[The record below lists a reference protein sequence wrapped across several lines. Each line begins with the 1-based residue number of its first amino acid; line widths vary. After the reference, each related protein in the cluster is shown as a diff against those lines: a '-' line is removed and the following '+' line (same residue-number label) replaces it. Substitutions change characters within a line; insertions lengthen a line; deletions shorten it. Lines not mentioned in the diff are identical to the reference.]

1 MIKSKEVSI
10 VCENGKRG
18 GCINCPYC
26 YNHELCLVE
35 DNYVDIDSKIIGME
49 YEDDTIKIVRFH
61 KE

>member
-1 MIKSKEVSI
+1 MKSREVSI

-18 GCINCPYC
+18 RCINCPYC

-35 DNYVDIDSKIIGME
+35 DDYVDVDSKIIGMGYQDE
-49 YEDDTIKIVRFH
+49 TVEIIRFY